1 MIFAVIIGFA
11 LLAIMLYCCVALA
24 GRRDNEIRRYYKDK
38 EHDEEKQ

>member
-11 LLAIMLYCCVALA
+11 LSATVLYCCVALA
-24 GRRDNEIRRYYKDK
+24 KRRDNEIRYYYKSK

>member
-11 LLAIMLYCCVALA
+11 LSAIMLYCCVALA
-24 GRRDNEIRRYYKDK
+24 KRRDNEIMHHYKDK